1 MKFEKIIDG
10 LTKYINANLY
20 PTMND
25 WQKLIA
31 VDVVGRAI
39 KKSAELYGTL
49 QVNPFVRALGYID
62 SEGNV
67 DIEGIVGRIKEYARE
82 KGKIETNIPFMPAW
96 KFTEQDID
104 EIYRTIIGG

>member
-31 VDVVGRAI
+31 VDVVSRAI
-39 KKSAELYGTL
+39 KKSSELFATL
-49 QVNPFVRALGYID
+49 QSNPFVRALGYID

-67 DIEGIVGRIKEYARE
+67 DIEGIASRVKEFARE
-82 KGKIETNIPFMPAW
+82 KGKIEINIPLMPAW
-96 KFTEQDID
+96 KFTETDID

>member
-10 LTKYINANLY
+10 LARYIKNHLY

-31 VDVVGRAI
+31 VDVVDRAI
-39 KKSAELYGTL
+39 KKAEALRVWAESNT
-49 QVNPFVRALGYID
+49 FIRALGYID

-67 DIEGIVGRIKEYARE
+67 DLDGIVSRVKEFARE
-82 KGKIETNIPFMPAW
+82 RGKIKINIPFMPAW

-104 EIYRTIIGG
+104 EIHKTIIGE